1 MRRTRRSFLTG
12 AAATAGALALER
24 QAAGWTANPVDTK
37 LPPFAYNQVQLLPG
51 PLKRQFDQNHTF
63 FLNLSEDRLLKIYRQ
78 RAGLPAPGENM
89 GGWYDDFC
97 PGASFGQYVSAL
109 ARFAAQTNSAQTR
122 SKVKRLVAGYSQTV
136 DPSGKF
142 FVDLRYP
149 AYTYD
154 KLVCGL
160 IDAHSY
166 AGDENAIAVLRATTQ
181 AARPHMPDHA
191 LTSEENQARPHKD
204 QTYTWDESYTLGENL
219 FLAYERTGERQYF
232 DMGKRYLLDRTFFDP
247 LSQGQNVLPGLHAY
261 SHMNALSSGMQ
272 GYLKL
277 GDRKYLRAVNNA
289 VEWIWQDQSFATG
302 GWGPNE
308 GFVEPGKGR
317 LGASLS
323 ETHRSFET
331 PCGSYAHFKLMR
343 YLLALTGD
351 ARYGDSMEQVLY
363 NTVLGAKPIQ
373 EAGWSFYYSDYGH
386 SGHKTDHRVVA
397 DSPWP
402 WDHDGRWP
410 CCSGTLPQ
418 VVADYGISAYLRARD
433 GVYVNLYVPSQL
445 SWALSNSVRCK
456 ITQETS
462 YPIDNLVSLKIDPST
477 QALFRLN
484 LRIPAWA
491 GPQSSVSVNGKRF
504 PTAAALRPGTFFPIS
519 RNWKK
524 GDLIELELDQRFST
538 KAVDAQTPDQVAV
551 VRGPLVLFGV
561 ADQQPRLSRAQAAIP
576 ALNKGQNNDWT
587 LQTEQAKVTL
597 RPFYEIGDE
606 IYQAYWKVNG

>member
-1 MRRTRRSFLTG
+1 MGAAVGACALFERETG
-12 AAATAGALALER
+12 AAPNAEPKLA
-24 QAAGWTANPVDTK
+24 VFSYD
-37 LPPFAYNQVQLLPG
+37 QVQLLPG

-78 RAGLPAPGENM
+78 RTGLPAPGENM

-109 ARFAAQTNSAQTR
+109 ARFARSTNSQQTR
-122 SKVKRLVAGYSQTV
+122 DKVKRLVAGYSQTV

-142 FVDLRYP
+142 FLDLRYP

-166 AGDENAIAVLRATTQ
+166 AGDENAIAVLKATTS

-191 LTSEENQARPHKD
+191 LTPDEQQSRPHKD
-204 QTYTWDESYTLGENL
+204 QTYTWDESYTLAENL
-219 FLAYERTGERQYF
+219 FLAYERTGDGQYF

-247 LSQGQNVLPGLHAY
+247 LSEGHDVLPGLHAY

-277 GDRKYLRAVNNA
+277 GVPKYLRAVTNA
-289 VEWIWQDQSFATG
+289 VDWIWRDQSFATG

-343 YLLALTGD
+343 YLLSLTGD

-363 NTVLGAKPIQ
+363 NTVLGAKPIT
-373 EAGWSFYYSDYGH
+373 EEGWSFYYSDYGH

-418 VVADYGISAYLRARD
+418 VVADYGISAYFRSGD

-445 SWALSNSVRCK
+445 SWRLNESVQCRV
-456 ITQETS
+456 TQETT
-462 YPIDNLVSLKIDPST
+462 YPMDSLVRLHIDPSS
-477 QALFRLN
+477 QALFTVF
-484 LRIPAWA
+484 LRVPAWA
-491 GPQSSVSVNGKRF
+491 GPQTSISVNGMRF
-504 PTAAALRPGTFFPIS
+504 PSRAVRPGAFFPIS
-519 RNWKK
+519 RNWTK
-524 GDLIELELDQRFST
+524 GDLIELELDQPVST
-538 KAVDAQTPDQVAV
+538 KPVDPQTPDQVAI
-551 VRGPLVLFGV
+551 VRGPLVLFAI
-561 ADQQPRLSRAQAAIP
+561 ADQQPTFNRA
-576 ALNKGQNNDWT
+576 
-587 LQTEQAKVTL
+587 QTEQLALNQAEKGWSIKTGQANLTL

-606 IYQAYWKVNG
+606 VYQTYSKVVS

>member
-1 MRRTRRSFLTG
+1 MLKSTRREFLG
-12 AAATAGALALER
+12 QAAAAGTLAGAVSR
-24 QAAGWTANPVDTK
+24 PVKAGAVARRK
-37 LPPFAYNQVQLLPG
+37 LTPFDYADVQLLPG
-51 PLKRQFDQNHTF
+51 PLKHQFDQNHAF

-78 RAGLPAPGENM
+78 RTGLPAPGEDM
-89 GGWYDDFC
+89 GGWYDGFC
-97 PGASFGQYVSAL
+97 PGAHFGQYVSAL
-109 ARFAAQTNSAQTR
+109 ARFGQATNSEPTR
-122 SKVKRLVAGYSQTV
+122 AKVRRLVAGYAQTV

-154 KLVCGL
+154 KLVLGL

-166 AGDENAIAVLRATTQ
+166 ANDTTAFEVLARTTQ
-181 AARPHMPDHA
+181 AAAPHMPDHA
-191 LTSEENQARPHKD
+191 LTPQEQHVYPHKD
-204 QTYTWDESYTLGENL
+204 ETYLWDESYTLAENL
-219 FLAYERTGERQYF
+219 FLASERTGDRKYF
-232 DMGKRYLLDRTFFDP
+232 DMGKRYLLDKTFFDP

-261 SHMNALSSGMQ
+261 SHMNALSSGFQ
-272 GYLKL
+272 GYLQL
-277 GDRKYLRAVNNA
+277 GDPKYLQAVNNA
-289 VEWIWQDQSFATG
+289 VEWILTDQSFATG

-323 ETHRSFET
+323 NTHRSFET

-343 YLLALTGD
+343 YLIGLTGD

-363 NTVLGAKPIQ
+363 NTVLGAMPIE

-418 VVADYGISAYLRARD
+418 VTSDYVISAYFRGQD

-445 SWALSNSVRCK
+445 TWRTGSATRC
-456 ITQETS
+456 TLRQETA
-462 YPIDNLVSLKIDPST
+462 YPIDNLVTMRVEPSSSHE
-477 QALFRLN
+477 FSIY

-491 GPQSSVSVNGKRF
+491 GPQTLVAVNGKRF
-504 PTAAALRPGTFFPIS
+504 SQRATPGKFLQLRRT
-519 RNWKK
+519 WKA
-524 GDLIELELDQRFST
+524 GDRIELEIDQPVRT
-538 KAVDAQTPDQVAV
+538 RAVDAQTPDQVALM
-551 VRGPLVLFGV
+551 RGSLVLFAV
-561 ADQQPRLSRAQAAIP
+561 QDQQPALERARLANPQLGKQA
-576 ALNKGQNNDWT
+576 NGGWT
-587 LQTEQAKVTL
+587 VESDGSTVPV

-606 IYQAYWKVNG
+606 VYQTYWKVI